1 MSNLVFLFPGQGSQ
15 HRGMGENLFHRFT
28 DLVADADRQLG
39 YSIKELCL
47 SDPDG
52 KLSQTLYTQPALF
65 VVNTL
70 TYLDRKLGGS
80 PEAQYFAGHSLGE
93 YNALCAAGMIDFM
106 TGLRLV
112 QKRAELM
119 ARVDGGGM
127 AAIIGLR
134 SERVSEVLLNHA
146 FDNVDV
152 ANFNAP
158 TQTVISGPKG
168 DIEDAVAA
176 FKEAKARAIPLKVS
190 GAFHSR
196 MMKPVQ
202 SEFATFLKGCEFKAP
217 VVPVISNSQAQP
229 YVLEKAAET
238 LAEQIA
244 RPVRWTESI
253 QYIQSQGE
261 AQFEELGPGTVL
273 TGLVRKISAEPAEPV
288 SPAN

>member
-1 MSNLVFLFPGQGSQ
+1 MGEDLFNRFTNLV
-15 HRGMGENLFHRFT
+15 T
-28 DLVADADRQLG
+28 DADRQLG
-39 YSIKELCL
+39 YSIMELCL

-65 VVNTL
+65 VVNAL
-70 TYLDRKLGGS
+70 TYLDRKQDGK
-80 PEAQYFAGHSLGE
+80 PDAQYFAGHSLGE
-93 YNALCAAGMIDFM
+93 YNALFAAGMIDFM

-119 ARVDGGGM
+119 AQVDGGGM

-134 SERVSEVLLNHA
+134 SERVSEVLVNSAL
-146 FDNVDV
+146 DNVDV

-158 TQTVISGPKG
+158 TQTVISGPKA
-168 DIEDAVAA
+168 DIEAAVAV

-196 MMKPVQ
+196 MMRPVQ
-202 SEFATFLKGCEFKAP
+202 SEFAAFLKDFEFNAP
-217 VVPVISNSQAQP
+217 LVPVISNSQAQP

-253 QYIQSQGE
+253 QYIRSQGE

-273 TGLVRKISAEPAEPV
+273 TGLVRKISSEPPETLSQAD
-288 SPAN
+288 